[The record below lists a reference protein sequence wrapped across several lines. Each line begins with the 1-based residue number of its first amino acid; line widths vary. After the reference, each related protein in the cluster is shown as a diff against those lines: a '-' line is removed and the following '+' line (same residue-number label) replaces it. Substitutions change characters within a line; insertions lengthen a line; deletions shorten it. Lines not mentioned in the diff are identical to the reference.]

1 MCLAIPAKVV
11 ELTGDEAVVD
21 VGGNRMHANVS
32 LLDEV
37 ALGDYVL
44 VHAGF
49 AINRYNP
56 TDAREILAIYQEYFA
71 EMNGDK
77 SAKQS
82 RDK

>member
-21 VGGNRMHANVS
+21 VGGNRMHANVT

-37 ALGDYVL
+37 HLGDYVL

-49 AINRYNP
+49 AINRYSP
-56 TDAREILAIYQEYFA
+56 TDAREILAIYDEYFA
-71 EMNGDK
+71 ALNRKTDAEPTQDK
-77 SAKQS
+77 
-82 RDK
+82 